1 MRKNECFKSFYNT
14 IATKSKKHPSI
25 SEPALPRQK
34 RAPSGFEIGTGTP
47 WYPTTPQEHY
57 RRIYF
62 EAIDLMVN
70 AIDNRFNQASFD
82 VYAKMESLLVK
93 CLNCQDYST
102 ELHFLETNYGED
114 VDVTT
119 LNVQLE
125 IFNVLMK
132 DGEFTCFDHI
142 LAKIKQLSEA
152 EKCMITEI
160 ITLCKLLLVNPATS
174 AAGERSFSSARR
186 LKTWLRSTMTQTR
199 FSNLTILNTHKQ
211 RTDKLCLIDV
221 ANEFAALN
229 ENRKSNF
236 GTFKESDLKM
246 SG

>member
-1 MRKNECFKSFYNT
+1 MHLGANRSWVPLTNE
-14 IATKSKKHPSI
+14 
-25 SEPALPRQK
+25 ALSMIIYVKVSRY
-34 RAPSGFEIGTGTP
+34 STL
-47 WYPTTPQEHY
+47 
-57 RRIYF
+57 RRIK
-62 EAIDLMVN
+62 LCK
-70 AIDNRFNQASFD
+70 R
-82 VYAKMESLLVK
+82 LL
-93 CLNCQDYST
+93 CLV
-102 ELHFLETNYGED
+102 LHRTRQTRICKLKTLWNTRLRCEKHRGKRVSVSGYRDRAGPGWGWGGFSPPTFLA
-114 VDVTT
+114 VHVRT

-125 IFNVLMK
+125 IFKVLMK
-132 DGEFTCFDHI
+132 DGEFTCFDDI

-160 ITLCKLLLVNPATS
+160 MTLCKLLVNPATN

-199 FSNLTILNTHKQ
+199 FSNLTILNTDKQ

-236 GTFKESDLKM
+236 GTFKGSDLKM

>member
-1 MRKNECFKSFYNT
+1 M
-14 IATKSKKHPSI
+14 A
-25 SEPALPRQK
+25 
-34 RAPSGFEIGTGTP
+34 
-47 WYPTTPQEHY
+47 
-57 RRIYF
+57 
-62 EAIDLMVN
+62 VN
-70 AIDNRFNQASFD
+70 VR
-82 VYAKMESLLVK
+82 
-93 CLNCQDYST
+93 
-102 ELHFLETNYGED
+102 
-114 VDVTT
+114 T

-125 IFNVLMK
+125 IFKVLMK
-132 DGEFTCFDHI
+132 DREFTCFDEI

-174 AAGERSFSSARR
+174 AAVEISFSSARK
-186 LKTWLRSTMTQTR
+186 LKTRLRSTMTQTR

-211 RTDKLCLIDV
+211 RTNKLCLIDV

>member
-1 MRKNECFKSFYNT
+1 M
-14 IATKSKKHPSI
+14 
-25 SEPALPRQK
+25 K
-34 RAPSGFEIGTGTP
+34 RL
-47 WYPTTPQEHY
+47 Y
-57 RRIYF
+57 RRRGGF
-62 EAIDLMVN
+62 
-70 AIDNRFNQASFD
+70 SPP
-82 VYAKMESLLVK
+82 
-93 CLNCQDYST
+93 T
-102 ELHFLETNYGED
+102 FLA
-114 VDVTT
+114 VDVRT

-125 IFNVLMK
+125 IFKVLMK
-132 DGEFTCFDHI
+132 DGEFTCFDDI

-211 RTDKLCLIDV
+211 RTDKLCLIDA

-229 ENRKSNF
+229 ENQKSNF
-236 GTFKESDLKM
+236 GTFKESDLEM

>member
-1 MRKNECFKSFYNT
+1 MERVFRTCQGT
-14 IATKSKKHPSI
+14 
-25 SEPALPRQK
+25 R
-34 RAPSGFEIGTGTP
+34 RGWGWGGFSP
-47 WYPTTPQEHY
+47 PT
-57 RRIYF
+57 
-62 EAIDLMVN
+62 
-70 AIDNRFNQASFD
+70 
-82 VYAKMESLLVK
+82 
-93 CLNCQDYST
+93 
-102 ELHFLETNYGED
+102 FLA
-114 VDVTT
+114 VDVRT

-125 IFNVLMK
+125 IFKVLMK
-132 DGEFTCFDHI
+132 DGEFTCFDDI

>member
-1 MRKNECFKSFYNT
+1 
-14 IATKSKKHPSI
+14 
-25 SEPALPRQK
+25 
-34 RAPSGFEIGTGTP
+34 
-47 WYPTTPQEHY
+47 
-57 RRIYF
+57 
-62 EAIDLMVN
+62 
-70 AIDNRFNQASFD
+70 
-82 VYAKMESLLVK
+82 
-93 CLNCQDYST
+93 
-102 ELHFLETNYGED
+102 
-114 VDVTT
+114 
-119 LNVQLE
+119 
-125 IFNVLMK
+125 MK
-132 DGEFTCFDHI
+132 DGEFTCFDDI

-229 ENRKSNF
+229 ENQKSNF

-246 SG
+246 SGWHSTVASVGFSLEVSLFIKIWSDVKDSLLLVVL